1 MHKDNKRSKVYKRI
15 REKLNRIK
23 RIKLKNLI
31 KTKLCRFLF
40 KPNGRVP
47 HCQQRGRK
55 QFQRLNIK

>member
-31 KTKLCRFLF
+31 KTKLCRFF
-40 KPNGRVP
+40 
-47 HCQQRGRK
+47 
-55 QFQRLNIK
+55 IKAKWTSAALPTKGTQTISAIEY